1 MTMLKKGAILGW
13 LGALIFLASAGPS
26 LAATVKV
33 TDSNL
38 QPATVTVS
46 RGEEVAWV
54 DATTD
59 QHAHVGL
66 DFRRA
71 AGVRIS
77 TGKAGSLLTATF
89 EKPGTYAYTAHVME
103 GDSHEV
109 RFGLRGKVVV
119 K

>member
-1 MTMLKKGAILGW
+1 MLKKGVILGW

-46 RGEEVAWV
+46 RGEEVTWI

-59 QHAHVGL
+59 QHAHVAL

-71 AGVRIS
+71 KGVRVTDKPGTLS
-77 TGKAGSLLTATF
+77 TATF
-89 EKPGTYAYTAHVME
+89 EKPGTYDYTVHVMA
-103 GDSHEV
+103 GGQSHELL
-109 RFGLRGKVVV
+109 FGLRGKVVV

>member
-1 MTMLKKGAILGW
+1 MLKKGAVLGW
-13 LGALIFLASAGPS
+13 LGALIFLAAAGPS

-46 RGEEVAWV
+46 RGEEVTWI

-59 QHAHVGL
+59 QHAHL
-66 DFRRA
+66 AMDFKRKP
-71 AGVRIS
+71 GVRVS
-77 TGKAGSLLTATF
+77 ATKAGTLAAATF
-89 EKPGTYAYTAHVME
+89 EKPGTYDYTAHVMAGAE
-103 GDSHEV
+103 SHEV
-109 RFGLRGKVVV
+109 TFGLRGKVVV